1 MSDQAEKD
9 DDAPAASGDGRD
21 PAAAA
26 QTRPPLIIQAQ
37 YVKDL
42 SFEAPGAPDIFG
54 KLAQA
59 KPDINVKVDVKATAI
74 GENAFEAVLIIRADC
89 TVGDATAFIIELSYG
104 GVFAINVPQESVR
117 PVLLIEC
124 PRILFPFAR
133 QIVSQTTLDGG
144 FMPLMLAPI
153 DFSALYRNQQS
164 NAAAA
169 ATPATAPTA
178 NHAGDGPP
186 N

>member
-1 MSDQAEKD
+1 MSDQAETD
-9 DDAPAASGDGRD
+9 HAAPAAPGDGSD
-21 PAAAA
+21 PAAAQQA
-26 QTRPPLIIQAQ
+26 RPPLIIQAQ

-54 KLAQA
+54 KLAQS

-74 GENAFEAVLIIRADC
+74 GENIFETVLNIRADC
-89 TVGDATAFIIELSYG
+89 TVSDATAFIAELSYG
-104 GVFAINVPQESVR
+104 GVFAVNVPAESVR

-133 QIVSQTTLDGG
+133 QIISQTTLDGG

-153 DFSALYRNQQS
+153 DFAALYRNQQS
-164 NAAAA
+164 DSASAAAKPIA
-169 ATPATAPTA
+169 DG
-178 NHAGDGPP
+178 AGDGPP

>member
-9 DDAPAASGDGRD
+9 HAAPAAPGDGGETD
-21 PAAAA
+21 AA
-26 QTRPPLIIQAQ
+26 QQARPPLIIQAQ

-54 KLAQA
+54 KLAQS

-74 GENAFEAVLIIRADC
+74 GESTFEVVLNIRADC
-89 TVGDATAFIIELSYG
+89 TVGDATAFITELSYG
-104 GVFAINVPQESVR
+104 GVFAVNVPAESVR

-133 QIVSQTTLDGG
+133 QIISQTTLDGG
-144 FMPLMLAPI
+144 FMPLMLEPI
-153 DFSALYRNQQS
+153 DFSALYRNQHS
-164 NAAAA
+164 DAAAA
-169 ATPATAPTA
+169 ATPTAGD
-178 NHAGDGPP
+178 AGDGPP